1 MPRSIH
7 RLRQVLACPG
17 RTWADLHESERLR
30 WLAECRRLR
39 QNYTVERALGAP
51 RVPVAGLD
59 ETGRGPLAGPVT
71 AAAVI
76 LPLGCLIPG
85 LNDSKRLTR
94 GQRDLVYEQVCR
106 RALAIGLACRS
117 ASAIDEIGIRA
128 ANFSAMERAVER
140 LLIRPE
146 AVIVDGREVVPGLP
160 MTQRALI
167 RGDQRSNSVA
177 AASIVAKVVRDRL
190 MIWHHR
196 HYPEYDLVNNVG
208 YSTPAHRR
216 ALEEYGA
223 TPLHR
228 RTFLHLDSAE
238 QVDLFSPERRGE

>member
-7 RLRQVLACPG
+7 RLHEVLSKPG
-17 RTWADLHESERLR
+17 GSWSDLSPGERLR

-39 QNYTVERALGAP
+39 NNYAVERTLGAP
-51 RVPVAGLD
+51 EVFVAGID
-59 ETGRGPLAGPVT
+59 ETGRGPLAGPVA

-76 LPLGCLIPG
+76 LPFGCLIPG

-94 GQRDLVYEQVCR
+94 SQRDAMYLAICR
-106 RALAIGLACRS
+106 RALAIGVACRS
-117 ASAIDEIGIRA
+117 APDIDEIGINA
-128 ANFSAMERAVER
+128 ANFSAMRRAASR
-140 LLIRPE
+140 LLIRPG
-146 AVIVDGREVVPGLP
+146 AVIVDGRQMIPGLSL
-160 MTQRALI
+160 TQRTLI
-167 RGDQRSNSVA
+167 RGDQKSNSVA
-177 AASIVAKVVRDRL
+177 AASIVAKVVRDRI

-196 HYPEYDLVNNVG
+196 HYPQYDLVNNVG

-228 RTFLHLDSAE
+228 QSFLHLDSV
-238 QVDLFSPERRGE
+238 QQMNLFSE